1 MGQAWRSP
9 PEGWEKAKEER
20 GGVVL
25 TSPGHEPGRGIIHL
39 RGRKKHTAKRPRKA
53 TPYKVSRRKKPQSSQ
68 ITLVELGFLLEH
80 ERFPNVLGAYSHEN
94 RLICTARSKSLL
106 IRKLKKC
113 KEKGLRGPIHMVPA
127 KSERDLPAIHYQ
139 SRFSDAEYLEMKSQ
153 GYAVVME
160 AKRRGDKQY
169 LDELASEIRISGER
183 GDKATD
189 HENRQMIE
197 VLHEL
202 ATNKSATVKGQ
213 VPDSAQ
219 DVGRASRSL
228 STRLRRFCLRAHSTW
243 KELACPRPEWW
254 HRERVANPF
263 YGDCGFVLPRDEQ
276 AAREA
281 IKRGKK
287 YYKRLRERQAE
298 SPRHSMRKYRKG
310 RQNFPAFPRPS

>member
-1 MGQAWRSP
+1 
-9 PEGWEKAKEER
+9 
-20 GGVVL
+20 
-25 TSPGHEPGRGIIHL
+25 L

-53 TPYKVSRRKKPQSSQ
+53 TPYKVSRQKKAQSSQ
-68 ITLVELGFLLEH
+68 STLVELGFLLER
-80 ERFPNVLGAYSHEN
+80 ERFPTVLGAYSSDN
-94 RLICTARSKSLL
+94 KLVCTASSKSSL
-106 IRKLKKC
+106 IRKLRKLKTA
-113 KEKGLRGPIHMVPA
+113 GLKGPIRMVPA
-127 KSERDLPAIHYQ
+127 GSERDLPAIYYQ

-169 LDELASEIRISGER
+169 LDDLARETRISGER
-183 GDKATD
+183 GDKATEL
-189 HENRQMIE
+189 ENRRMIE

-202 ATNKSATVKGQ
+202 SADKSATVKGQ

-219 DVGRASRSL
+219 DVERASRSL

-243 KELACPRPEWW
+243 KELDCPLPGLWLS
-254 HRERVANPF
+254 ERVAIPF
-263 YGDCGFVLPRDEQ
+263 YNNCGFMFPQDEQ